1 MEIIKNKKKTICK
14 NCHTELIFT
23 PDDIKTKFILNSPYI
38 TCPVCNNDIYIEYAN
53 IKEVEK

>member
-1 MEIIKNKKKTICK
+1 MEIIKNKKKTVCK

-38 TCPVCNNDIYIEYAN
+38 TCPVCHNDIYIEYAN
-53 IKEVEK
+53 IKVVE